1 MSTRLAVAAL
11 GVLSLGII
19 ALTVLGVLAY
29 IDLHDR
35 VYAAESSV
43 NDLGST
49 VYAAESSVNDLSSTV
64 YENSNAVYTKLAQL
78 DNLEYQMLDLEDD
91 LEGMQ
96 SQVNGIKV
104 LWEEWVPFIEED
116 EPALRVRDE
125 MIEMFFEWQY
135 EFFMLLDEHG
145 ISAFGM
151 LDTYNGES
159 E

>member
-29 IDLHDR
+29 IDLRDR
-35 VYAAESSV
+35 
-43 NDLGST
+43 

-64 YENSNAVYTKLAQL
+64 YENSNAVYSRLAQL
-78 DNLEYQMLDLEDD
+78 DNLEYQMLDLKDD

-104 LWEEWVPFIEED
+104 LWGINPLLPRRSMREGLVPSE
-116 EPALRVRDE
+116 
-125 MIEMFFEWQY
+125 
-135 EFFMLLDEHG
+135 
-145 ISAFGM
+145 
-151 LDTYNGES
+151 YNGES

>member
-29 IDLHDR
+29 IDLRDR
-35 VYAAESSV
+35 
-43 NDLGST
+43 

-64 YENSNAVYTKLAQL
+64 YENSNAVYSKLAQL
-78 DNLEYQMLDLEDD
+78 GNLEYQMLDLKDD

-125 MIEMFFEWQY
+125 MIEMFFEWHY
-135 EFFMLLDEHG
+135 AVLHAAGRVRD
-145 ISAFGM
+145 
-151 LDTYNGES
+151 
-159 E
+159 

>member
-29 IDLHDR
+29 IDLRDR
-35 VYAAESSV
+35 
-43 NDLGST
+43 

-64 YENSNAVYTKLAQL
+64 YENSNAVYSRLAQL
-78 DNLEYQMLDLEDD
+78 DNLEYQMLDLKDD

-125 MIEMFFEWQY
+125 MIEMFFEWHY
-135 EFFMLLDEHG
+135 EFFMLLDEYG